1 MNINTSKSMTAC
13 FKTIA
18 DNKIKAFEQ
27 SLIKNYG
34 FENIYISRNP
44 LVIKHLLIIAIEEL
58 NNRLKLKKKKLR
70 VDFNKSTYWHLLLEI
85 KNSMNEL
92 FHLLKAFNQINA
104 LKKSETIFSFLIFL
118 QH

>member
-70 VDFNKSTYWHLLLEI
+70 VDFNKSTYWHFIRIDYNYFLDDDVACKEKLLYN
-85 KNSMNEL
+85 KR
-92 FHLLKAFNQINA
+92 KY
-104 LKKSETIFSFLIFL
+104 
-118 QH
+118 

>member
-18 DNKIKAFEQ
+18 NNKIKAFEQ

-70 VDFNKSTYWHLLLEI
+70 VDFNKYTYWHFIRIDYNYFLDDDVACKEKLLYN
-85 KNSMNEL
+85 KR
-92 FHLLKAFNQINA
+92 KY
-104 LKKSETIFSFLIFL
+104 
-118 QH
+118 